1 MYVASHKSILC
12 FTSFCWTVA
21 QRVMLFAHTCIHLY
35 RPIIMASFTLYT
47 SLQTWAQSVIRL
59 ALVDL
64 DVVSHKGGLLTVRE
78 RPGKGV
84 VACGV

>member
-1 MYVASHKSILC
+1 VLHQFLLDACIKGH
-12 FTSFCWTVA
+12 A
-21 QRVMLFAHTCIHLY
+21 FAHTCIHLY

-47 SLQTWAQSVIRL
+47 SLQTWAQSVIRM

-64 DVVSHKGGLLTVRE
+64 DVVSRKGGLLSVGE

-84 VACGV
+84 VACGVCES